1 MENPLTMNSC
11 SDSKLIFKQI
21 ILINPMNGWWVL
33 EIIWKIHS
41 YVMSFTKCLCS
52 VFLILE
58 LNTNLTLLKV
68 LASFWV
74 QSEGK
79 SKIQSNNSR
88 GIDGSLSC
96 KMNDVMGA
104 LTTSL
109 FEINKPS
116 LQIIIIFFAI
126 FFNMLVN
133 TVRIYIFNSLATVFL
148 GGSPWSWVKVHA
160 NVL

>member
-1 MENPLTMNSC
+1 
-11 SDSKLIFKQI
+11 
-21 ILINPMNGWWVL
+21 MNGWCVL

-41 YVMSFTKCLCS
+41 YVMSFTKRLCP

-74 QSEGK
+74 QSEEK
-79 SKIQSNNSR
+79 SKFQSNNSR

-96 KMNDVMGA
+96 KMNDVMRA

-116 LQIIIIFFAI
+116 LQIITIFFAT

-133 TVRIYIFNSLATVFL
+133 TVRIYTVL
-148 GGSPWSWVKVHA
+148 SIP
-160 NVL
+160 